1 MNKGLYFH
9 SSPYVLVW
17 YKSWKNPEE
26 NFGASVHLKNSRYW
40 TWQDNDLN
48 PKLELIGATCL
59 AQW

>member
-9 SSPYVLVW
+9 SNPYVLVW

-26 NFGASVHLKNSRYW
+26 NLGVSVNFKSGGYW
-40 TWQDNDLN
+40 TWQNNDLN
-48 PKLELIGATCL
+48 PKLELIGAACL

>member
-9 SSPYVLVW
+9 SNPYVLVW

-26 NFGASVHLKNSRYW
+26 NFGLSVYLKNGRYW
-40 TWQDNDLN
+40 TWQDTVLN
-48 PKLELIGATCL
+48 PKLELIGAQCL